1 MVQRYLDYFSIK
13 SAYIPYG
20 VTMNKLSM
28 LSSDKH
34 TQKGMTFLEVLIAL
48 VIMVTGI
55 LGAVAM
61 QVTAKQGSFDA
72 MQRSLASS
80 LAQDIIARVRANNP
94 NNLAAYEADD
104 YGATLNA
111 EPGLRCARVDALCTP
126 AEIVTN
132 DIYEWELALVGGDVT
147 AQGNNRGGLVG
158 GRGCI
163 FQNGNALTVVVSW
176 QGRNEIKDSK
186 KSDGCGVADK
196 KRRQVVVQA
205 FII

>member
-1 MVQRYLDYFSIK
+1 
-13 SAYIPYG
+13 
-20 VTMNKLSM
+20 MNKFLIHSRY
-28 LSSDKH
+28 KK
-34 TQKGMTFLEVLIAL
+34 TQKGITFLEVLIAL

-61 QVTAKQGSFDA
+61 QITAKQGSFDA

-94 NNLAAYEADD
+94 DDLAAYAADN
-104 YGATLNA
+104 YGVTLNI
-111 EPGLRCARVDALCTP
+111 EPGLRCAGVDALCTS
-126 AEIVTN
+126 AQMVTN

-147 AQGNNRGGLVG
+147 AEGENRGGLIG
-158 GRGCI
+158 GHGCI
-163 FQNGNALTVVVSW
+163 FKNGNALTVVVSW
-176 QGRNEIKDSK
+176 QGRSKVKDSK
-186 KSDGCGVADK
+186 KSDGCGTSDK

>member
-1 MVQRYLDYFSIK
+1 MCSRYQQ
-13 SAYIPYG
+13 
-20 VTMNKLSM
+20 
-28 LSSDKH
+28 

-48 VIMVTGI
+48 VIMVTGV

-61 QVTAKQGSFDA
+61 QITAKQGSFDA

-80 LAQDIIARVRANNP
+80 LAQDIIARVRANSP
-94 NNLAAYEADD
+94 DNLAAYSADN
-104 YGATLNA
+104 YGVTLNA
-111 EPGLRCARVDALCTP
+111 EPGLRCAGVDTPCTP
-126 AEIVTN
+126 AQMVIN

-147 AQGNNRGGLVG
+147 AEEKNRGGLIG
-158 GRGCI
+158 GQGCI

-186 KSDGCGVADK
+186 KSDGCGTSGK
-196 KRRQVVVQA
+196 KRRQVVVHA